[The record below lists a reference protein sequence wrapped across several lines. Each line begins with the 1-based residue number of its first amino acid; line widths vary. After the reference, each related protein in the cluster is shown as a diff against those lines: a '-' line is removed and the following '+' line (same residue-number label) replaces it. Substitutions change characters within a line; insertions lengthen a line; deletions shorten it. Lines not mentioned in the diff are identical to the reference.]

1 MKNNFKISDIKAVAF
16 DIDGTLYR
24 PWKLNLRMSIHFLC
38 HSIFFLHYGIARKEL
53 RKLPADKNFVQLQDQ
68 IMAKRLKCTEE
79 EAHKKLD
86 KIVYTGLKKY
96 FSHIKPCKGVVEL
109 IKKLKANGYKIALLS
124 DFPPEQKGDT
134 WGLLEYCDVVLG
146 SEDVGALKPAK
157 EAFEDSGLDM
167 EQEDAERCGVI
178 VSSGIGGLSTI
189 ETEHKKVC
197 TRIHFYSLQFTC
209 VQALGVIRLSCQ
221 KRHRRKDGMLS
232 GEKWLPLR
240 LSSK

>member
-1 MKNNFKISDIKAVAF
+1 MKIYSTIFNVKNNFKISDIKAVAF

-53 RKLPADKNFVQLQDQ
+53 RKLPADKNFVQIQDQ

-134 WGLLEYCDVVLG
+134 WGILEYCDVVLG

-157 EAFEDSGLDM
+157 EAFEALATALDLPA
-167 EQEDAERCGVI
+167 EQILYVGNSHKYDVI
-178 VSSGIGGLSTI
+178 GSKNAGFKSAWLISVISGIF
-189 ETEHKKVC
+189 EKKSDLADI
-197 TRIHFYSLQFTC
+197 TFSRYSQL
-209 VQALGVIRLSCQ
+209 
-221 KRHRRKDGMLS
+221 
-232 GEKWLPLR
+232 EKLFFNE
-240 LSSK
+240 S

>member
-24 PWKLNLRMSIHFLC
+24 TWKLNLRMSLHFLC
-38 HSIFFLHYGIARKEL
+38 HNIFFLHYGIARKEL
-53 RKLPADKNFVQLQDQ
+53 RKLPADKNFVQIQDK

-86 KIVYTGLKKY
+86 KVVYTGLKKY
-96 FSHIKPCKGVVEL
+96 FPHIKPCKGVVEL

-157 EAFEDSGLDM
+157 EAFEALAVALDLPAEQILYVGNSHKYDVEGSKNAGFKSAWLTSVISGFF
-167 EQEDAERCGVI
+167 G
-178 VSSGIGGLSTI
+178 
-189 ETEHKKVC
+189 KKSDLADV
-197 TRIHFYSLQFTC
+197 TFSRYSQL
-209 VQALGVIRLSCQ
+209 
-221 KRHRRKDGMLS
+221 
-232 GEKWLPLR
+232 EKIFFDE
-240 LSSK
+240 S